1 MNSNIADAS
10 QDELINL
17 IYHHLKDNGYKKAA
31 NVLRKYTPQVQICLF
46 MCVWERECMPIDQ
59 ETVLLHAFWNVKI
72 IQNKAFQTL
81 TLEQSNL
88 IRCIYVNVTSL
99 FTLVFITS
107 EHTEITVYHWHYCKI
122 SINHN
127 AFVKTVLTVCMRWI
141 WLEWKRQAF

>member
-81 TLEQSNL
+81 ALEQSNL
-88 IRCIYVNVTSL
+88 IRCIYVTSL
-99 FTLVFITS
+99 FSVLSLQSTLKSVAILQDT
-107 EHTEITVYHWHYCKI
+107 HKP
-122 SINHN
+122 
-127 AFVKTVLTVCMRWI
+127 
-141 WLEWKRQAF
+141 